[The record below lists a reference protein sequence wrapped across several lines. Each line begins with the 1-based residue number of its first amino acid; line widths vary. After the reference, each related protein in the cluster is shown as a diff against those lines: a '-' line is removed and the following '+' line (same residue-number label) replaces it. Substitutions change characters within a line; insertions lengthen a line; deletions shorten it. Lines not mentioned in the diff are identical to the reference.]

1 LKVAILG
8 SGNGGCAMA
17 ADWSLHGHEVSLF
30 DFEQFTTQLDAINN
44 NGGIYVEGE
53 LEGFA
58 ELDYVG
64 HSIEKAI
71 EHAELIVLVGPA
83 YSTQPFAEALKPHI
97 KKGQHVI
104 VCPGSTGGGLVV
116 KKELNLAFDDDSIII
131 AETSTLPY
139 ATRNIE
145 PGKVY
150 IYNRLKGGLYIA
162 ALPMD
167 KTAFMMEQFDQIYQ
181 AFEASDHYFQTM
193 LQNANPVIHPAVS
206 LLNAGRIDNPDVD
219 FLFYEEGVTP
229 SVGRLV
235 EATDNERIKI
245 GKTLGVNVLPDT
257 LIGVRQGYML
267 EADYETGY
275 SKAPGFK
282 GVMAPPQLDNRYINE
297 DVGYGLVFM
306 KELADKLNLET
317 PIIDSII
324 NIASV
329 VMKRDFWGEK
339 RRSLALLG
347 LEGLTAEELFERF
360 KA

>member
-1 LKVAILG
+1 MKIAILG

-17 ADWSLHGHEVSLF
+17 ADWSLHNHQVSLF
-30 DFEQFTTQLDAINN
+30 DFEQFTTQIDAINN
-44 NGGIYVEGE
+44 NGGIYVEGT

-83 YSTQPFAEALKPHI
+83 YSTLPFAKVIKPHI

-116 KKELNLAFDDDSIII
+116 KKELKLAYDDDSIIV

-139 ATRNIE
+139 ASRNIE
-145 PGKVY
+145 PGKVQ
-150 IYNRLKGGLYIA
+150 IYNRLKGGIYIA

-167 KTAFMMEQFDQIYQ
+167 KTAFIMEQFDQIYQ
-181 AFEASDHYFQTM
+181 AFEASDHYFQVM

-235 EATDNERIKI
+235 EAADNERIKI
-245 GKTLGVNVLPDT
+245 GKALGIDVLTDT
-257 LIGVRQGYML
+257 VIGVKQGYML
-267 EADYETGY
+267 EADYENGY

-282 GVMAPPQLDNRYINE
+282 GVMAPSQLDNRYINE
-297 DVGYGLVFM
+297 DVGYGLIFM
-306 KELADKLNLET
+306 KELAEKLNLET

-324 NIASV
+324 SIASV
-329 VMKRDFWGEK
+329 VMKRDFRSEK
-339 RRSLALLG
+339 MRSLASLG
-347 LEGLTAEELFERF
+347 LEGFTVEELFERF